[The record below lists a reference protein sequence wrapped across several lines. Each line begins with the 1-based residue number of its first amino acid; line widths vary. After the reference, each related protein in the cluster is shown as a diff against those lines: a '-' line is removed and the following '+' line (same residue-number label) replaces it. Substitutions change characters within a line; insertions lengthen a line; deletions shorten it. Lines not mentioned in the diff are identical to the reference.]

1 MPRFASGIEFDYAF
15 RSPALPAQELALLL
29 VLGPVDLTASKAPI
43 ENIDRCGASFADGRP
58 IRYPDNNCSQSHEN
72 EEGEDHSHGPPAA
85 SAGHNKTRRCAE
97 LLHSPQ
103 AYIPKR

>member
-1 MPRFASGIEFDYAF
+1 MRRYSSRSGAGGCYPGAPASWVAPRHRGSRMPRFASGIEFDYAF

-72 EEGEDHSHGPPAA
+72 E
-85 SAGHNKTRRCAE
+85 
-97 LLHSPQ
+97 
-103 AYIPKR
+103 